1 MRLCIPSELF
11 GLGQPKLEASAV
23 SAIVKNAL
31 GQPSA
36 KVKVSAT
43 LAQTGEEVV
52 SDRTDGEGRVM
63 LNVPSSGLVI
73 KLVPQPGFLN
83 KSVPEDVTVVSKP
96 TSGLFGKWGWG
107 DSANFVIHPKK
118 VEDFVTLNTVVAV
131 GVGAFILWY
140 LFKGEGK

>member
-1 MRLCIPSELF
+1 MRLCVQSDLF
-11 GLGQPKLEASAV
+11 GLGQSKLEPSAV
-23 SAIVKNAL
+23 SAIVKNSL

-36 KVKVSAT
+36 KVKVSAV
-43 LAQTGEEVV
+43 LAQTGEEVT

-83 KSVPEDVTVVSKP
+83 KSLPEDATVVSKP

-118 VEDFVTLNTVVAV
+118 VEDFVTLNMVV
-131 GVGAFILWY
+131 GVGVAAFIVWY
-140 LFKGEGK
+140 LFKAEGK